1 MGTQVSDRPGSSI
14 VPSDVRLPFR
24 RGPVEFTA
32 ATEADHESIYQTLL
46 HVFHGPEREVYL
58 GTLSEPGYRPDQRLL
73 VKVDG
78 RVASHVHLT
87 ERAIRFG
94 AHVMPLQGVMWVG
107 TLPEYRRHGFAQN
120 LLRLAGARTRQ
131 HQAMIQTANTNLPAF
146 YQSLGWAIC
155 GRHSLGKIPSRSL
168 PTGGEGSPDPRAGAW
183 HVRPWRQVELQDLMT
198 LYERQFA
205 SVHGSIVRS
214 EEYWRW
220 LIGRKLAHVIW
231 VACIGEAV
239 HGYAFVKDHRVLEIA
254 TDPAYPFALQA
265 LLGRVRSEALERA
278 YPHVTLHAPPGHP
291 AIEIVREV
299 GGKALDEEESEGE
312 VSLYNIPNPQGLLT
326 ALMPDFLERLRQTKQ
341 TYPFNLGLTVDDQKL
356 LLEFASPETGT
367 VELERVGRRHLTMS
381 QAAFTRLVLGHT
393 GLDVAMTVDGVT
405 ASTTTAVDLA
415 RILFPRFPLWRSPL
429 DSVTA

>member
-1 MGTQVSDRPGSSI
+1 MSTLTT
-14 VPSDVRLPFR
+14 DVRLPFR
-24 RGPVEFTA
+24 RGPVEFTS

-58 GTLSEPGYRPDQRLL
+58 GTLSEPVYRPEQRLL

-87 ERAIRFG
+87 ERLIRFG
-94 AHVMPLQGVMWVG
+94 EHTFPLQGVMWVG
-107 TLPEYRRHGFAQN
+107 TLPEYRGHGFAQN
-120 LLRLAGARTRQ
+120 LLRLASARARSKGVLV
-131 HQAMIQTANTNLPAF
+131 QTATTNLPAF

-155 GRHSLGKIPSRSL
+155 GRHSLGKIPSRNL
-168 PTGGEGSPDPRAGAW
+168 PTGGEGPPDPRAGAW

-198 LYERQFA
+198 LYDRQFA
-205 SVHGSIVRS
+205 TVHGSIVRS

-231 VACIGEAV
+231 VACVGERV

-254 TDPAYPFALQA
+254 TDPAHPFALQA

-278 YPHVTLHAPPGHP
+278 YPHVTIHAPPEHP
-291 AIEIVREV
+291 ALEIVREV
-299 GGKALDEEESEGE
+299 GGKVLEEEESEGA
-312 VSLYNIPNPQGLLT
+312 VSLYHVPHPEALVTSLL
-326 ALMPDFLERLRQTKQ
+326 PDMLQRVRQAKLTL
-341 TYPFNLGLTVDDQKL
+341 PLDLGLSVGDRKL
-356 LLEFASPETGT
+356 LVHLINARSS
-367 VELERVGRRHLTMS
+367 RVDTDRLGRRHLTLGP
-381 QAAFTRLVLGHT
+381 AAFARLALGHT
-393 GLDVAMTVDGVT
+393 GIDVAMTVDGVT

-415 RILFPRFPLWRSPL
+415 RVMFPRFALWRSPL

>member
-1 MGTQVSDRPGSSI
+1 MGIQVSDRPGTNA

-46 HVFHGPEREVYL
+46 HVFHGPEREVFL

-73 VKVDG
+73 VKVEG

-87 ERAIRFG
+87 ERAMRFG
-94 AHVMPLQGVMWVG
+94 QHVLPLQGVMWVG

-120 LLRLAGARTRQ
+120 LLRLAGGRARQTG
-131 HQAMIQTANTNLPAF
+131 AMVQTATTNLPAF

-155 GRHSLGKIPSRSL
+155 GRHSLGKLPSRSL
-168 PTGGEGSPDPRAGAW
+168 PTGGEGSPDPRAGSW

-198 LYERQFA
+198 LYDRQFA
-205 SVHGSIVRS
+205 SVHGSVVRS

-231 VACIGEAV
+231 VACVGEKV

-278 YPHVTLHAPPGHP
+278 YPHVTIHAPPGHP
-291 AIEIVREV
+291 ALEVVRDV

-312 VSLYNIPNPQGLLT
+312 VSLYHIPSAQALLT
-326 ALMPDFLERLRQTKQ
+326 ALMPDFLERLRHTKQ
-341 TYPFNLGLTVDDQKL
+341 SYPLNLGLTVGDQKL
-356 LLEFASPETGT
+356 LIEFASAESGT

-381 QAAFTRLVLGHT
+381 QSAFTRLVLGHT
-393 GLDVAMTVDGVT
+393 GLDAAMTVDGVT

-415 RILFPRFPLWRSPL
+415 RILFPRFALWRSPL